1 MVSSL
6 LQDLRHSLRLMS
18 RAPGFTAAA
27 VVMLTLA
34 IGATTAVFSIVYGVL
49 LRPLPYPGAD
59 RIVRLSE
66 EHPGGVSLIRDD
78 RLSNLTFDAWVGNT
92 QTIDSLMAYSSGRYV
107 VDNGKGTE
115 RIEGAAI
122 SPSASS
128 LLGLV
133 PAVGRVFRA
142 EEATEG

>member
-1 MVSSL
+1 MLNSI
-6 LQDLRHSLRLMS
+6 LQDVRHSLRLMS

-27 VVMLTLA
+27 VVMLALA

-78 RLSNLTFDAWVGNT
+78 RLSNLTFDAWVGHAR
-92 QTIDSLMAYSSGRYV
+92 TIDSLMAYSSGRYV
-107 VDNGKGTE
+107 VDE
-115 RIEGAAI
+115 
-122 SPSASS
+122 
-128 LLGLV
+128 V
-133 PAVGRVFRA
+133 
-142 EEATEG
+142 